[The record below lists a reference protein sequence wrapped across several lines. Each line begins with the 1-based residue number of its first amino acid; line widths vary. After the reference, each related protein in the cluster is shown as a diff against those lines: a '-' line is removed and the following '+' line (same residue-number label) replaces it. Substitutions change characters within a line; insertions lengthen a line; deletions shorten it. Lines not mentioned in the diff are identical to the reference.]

1 MEAPLQFS
9 DNDKLVPGV
18 IGMALCEGYDN
29 MGLEMSK
36 PRLRA
41 GLEADLKRVC
51 EGTRQP
57 EEVLREQINKYREVF
72 EQSVAQV
79 NKIDLACARYL
90 DEAPM

>member
-1 MEAPLQFS
+1 MKIVSKNQFS
-9 DNDKLVPGV
+9 GKTYFYT
-18 IGMALCEGYDN
+18 IA
-29 MGLEMSK
+29 S
-36 PRLRA
+36 RLRA